1 MTTYARGKKWADAGV
16 EVNERRRAQPE
27 DRQFQ
32 LEAEF
37 GMTGDQPAAVSRLT
51 DGVEKGIPR
60 QSLMGV
66 TGSGKTF
73 TMANVVQQVQKPTLV
88 MAHNKTLA
96 AQLASEFKEFF
107 PHNAVEYFVSYY
119 DYYQPEAY
127 VPQSDTYIEKDSSV
141 NEELDKLRLSAT
153 TSLLTR
159 RDVLIVASV
168 SCIYGLGDPQDYFNL
183 VAQVKVGEI
192 RNRSQLVRQLVDMQ
206 YDRNDLDLS
215 RAKFR
220 VRGDVLELV
229 PAYEEAA
236 VRIQFFGDEVE
247 RIVQLDPLT
256 GEMLAELPQVAI
268 YPANHFVT
276 TKDKLDLAVEG
287 IREEL
292 EWRLRELR
300 DTGKILEAARLE
312 SRTNYDLEMLQ
323 ETGFCSGVENYA
335 RHLSQRPA
343 GSAPWTLLDYFPE
356 DYLLFVDES
365 HMTLPQVRG
374 MYHGDIS
381 RKKTLVEFGFRLPSA
396 LDNRPLN
403 FEEYESRINQVV
415 YVSATPGPFELQH
428 SRQVVEQV
436 IRPTG
441 LLDPTIEVLPTT
453 GQIDDLLWRIKD
465 RVQRAERVLVTTL
478 TKRMAEE
485 LADYLSEMGIRN
497 TYLHSDIETLD
508 RIEILRDLRLGVYD
522 VIVGIN
528 LLREGLDLPEVS
540 MVAILDADKEGYL
553 RSETSMIQ
561 TIGRAARHANGHVV
575 MYADRMTDSMQK
587 AIDETSRRRQ
597 LQTEHNQRHGI
608 EPQSIQKEVHDITEG
623 IKAIAENR
631 ARYNTVRKEMSRADM
646 FKGGQGPGSA
656 DEGRRQIAPVR
667 EGGPVPRRDFRVAPS
682 AGRGGKD
689 TGSGWRLELASL
701 LLQRPNVVDHVPD
714 LLFRKLTAQ
723 GSHPRTGNAV
733 SNETEQVGFRVQRY
747 VNHQVCGWR
756 VQRRPR
762 RPVPP
767 APLAVA
773 GLADLH
779 VSCRPRLQRCRRRR
793 EGVQQYF
800 VPSDTEL
807 GVEQQH
813 QTGGGASH
821 TGGHHP
827 CAGAGEPSRPAATR
841 SLRTESP
848 RPVARLPAADYAVS
862 GEGEIAALPAAPVA
876 SASNRK
882 AVRASKASG
891 RRTTSS
897 ACHTP
902 AMLS

>member
-1 MTTYARGKKWADAGV
+1 MTTYARGKKWAEAGK
-16 EVNERRRAQPE
+16 EVNERRNARPE
-27 DRQFQ
+27 DRPFQ
-32 LEAEF
+32 LVAEF
-37 GMTGDQPAAVSRLT
+37 GMTGDQPGAVERLAE
-51 DGVEKGIPR
+51 GVDQGVAR

-73 TMANVVQQVQKPTLV
+73 TMANIVQQVQRPTLV

-96 AQLASEFKEFF
+96 AQLAQEFKEFF

-192 RNRSQLVRQLVDMQ
+192 RSRSQLVRQLVDMQ

-276 TKDKLDLAVEG
+276 TKDKLDRAVAD

-300 DTGKILEAARLE
+300 DAGKILEAARLE
-312 SRTNYDLEMLQ
+312 SRTNYDVEMLQ

-335 RHLSQRPA
+335 RHLSQRPE

-356 DYLLFVDES
+356 DYLMFVDES

-374 MYHGDIS
+374 MYGGDIS

-396 LDNRPLN
+396 LDNRPLS
-403 FEEYESRINQVV
+403 FDEYEEHINQVV
-415 YVSATPGPFELQH
+415 YVSATPGPYELQQ
-428 SRQVVEQV
+428 SRAVVEQV

-441 LLDPTIEVLPTT
+441 LLDPTVEVLPTR
-453 GQIDDLLWRIKD
+453 GQIDDLLVRIKE
-465 RVQRAERVLVTTL
+465 RVEQAERVLVTTL

-540 MVAILDADKEGYL
+540 LVAILDADKEGYL
-553 RSETSMIQ
+553 RSDTSMIQ
-561 TIGRAARHANGHVV
+561 TIGRAARHSNGHVV
-575 MYADRMTDSMQK
+575 MYADKVTDSMK
-587 AIDETSRRRQ
+587 RAIDETARRRQ
-597 LQTEHNQRHGI
+597 LQSEHNKRHGI

-631 ARYNTVRKEMSRADM
+631 ARYNVVRKEMSRADM
-646 FKGGQGPGSA
+646 FKVVKDLEVQMKDAAKGLQFEKA
-656 DEGRRQIAPVR
+656 AQFRDEIFELRRLLA
-667 EGGPVPRRDFRVAPS
+667 
-682 AGRGGKD
+682 
-689 TGSGWRLELASL
+689 LEEKTL
-701 LLQRPNVVDHVPD
+701 
-714 LLFRKLTAQ
+714 
-723 GSHPRTGNAV
+723 
-733 SNETEQVGFRVQRY
+733 
-747 VNHQVCGWR
+747 
-756 VQRRPR
+756 
-762 RPVPP
+762 
-767 APLAVA
+767 
-773 GLADLH
+773 
-779 VSCRPRLQRCRRRR
+779 
-793 EGVQQYF
+793 
-800 VPSDTEL
+800 
-807 GVEQQH
+807 
-813 QTGGGASH
+813 
-821 TGGHHP
+821 
-827 CAGAGEPSRPAATR
+827 
-841 SLRTESP
+841 
-848 RPVARLPAADYAVS
+848 
-862 GEGEIAALPAAPVA
+862 APVA
-876 SASNRK
+876 D
-882 AVRASKASG
+882 
-891 RRTTSS
+891 
-897 ACHTP
+897 
-902 AMLS
+902 